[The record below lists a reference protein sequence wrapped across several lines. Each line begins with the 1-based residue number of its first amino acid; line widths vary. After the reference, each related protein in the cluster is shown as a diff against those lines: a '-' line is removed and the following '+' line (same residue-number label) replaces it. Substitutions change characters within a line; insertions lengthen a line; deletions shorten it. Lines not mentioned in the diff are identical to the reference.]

1 MNANLVYITAAGAEE
16 ANQIGRALISDRLA
30 ACVNIFSNMR
40 CMYWWDGDVQ
50 NDEEVVLIA
59 KTKASLV
66 PELIEKVRALH
77 SYDVPCII
85 ALPIETGHQPFLDWI
100 GEETR

>member
-1 MNANLVYITAAGAEE
+1 MNANLIYITAGSAEE

-30 ACVNIFSNMR
+30 ACVNIFSNMHSIYR
-40 CMYWWDGDVQ
+40 WEGDIQ
-50 NDEEVVLIA
+50 SDEEVVLIA

-85 ALPIETGHQPFLDWI
+85 ALPIEAGHQPFLDWI
-100 GEETR
+100 GDETR